1 MMNMNYISSLESCNS
16 KPYIWKKEWVRL
28 NESIFGII
36 LNFCKVNAF
45 SGQMAIRK
53 LKEERKKIL
62 SRTNY
67 KCRHGRISNY
77 IEDYRHAWY
86 SHLLPKWY
94 FPQMQLFLNMTKYT
108 KEELYDTH
116 LQICPECIKVGYH
129 SYGHQ
134 IINARTCYIHDIPL
148 IRTSYKMDEEYIVY
162 DKDTDKFC
170 NARDLIHP
178 ALRPRM
184 PGLNTPI
191 WLQRRYSYVGH
202 YITMDRCIYLDFRKN
217 NHSPYIFLVMAKY
230 SWHKRLKSWSKDDE
244 GLISGLKSGQKG
256 LPYAVKQ
263 YLDDNDKEN
272 RMDDIYMSSDTIL
285 PYFLYCLSWNFIRK
299 ESRKSNVSS
308 ADLATIRTLH
318 KEDTALLKY
327 SFLWVIKDS
336 IHPVNVLSRHCIIF
350 PTSAEND
357 PHRRTSTNGACLQDI
372 YTEYRIPFLSKID
385 CTILNLFIIND
396 LFHLLWK
403 QYVELAKRP
412 EGVNVWD
419 GWKDLVI
426 PEYFVC
432 VDNEGKFID
441 LYRLDP

>member
-16 KPYIWKKEWVRL
+16 KPYIWKKEWVRP

-94 FPQMQLFLNMTKYT
+94 FSQMQLFLNMTKYS
-108 KEELYDTH
+108 KEELYDTQ
-116 LQICPECIKVGYH
+116 LLICPECIKAGYH
-129 SYGHQ
+129 SYVHQ
-134 IINARTCYIHDIPL
+134 IINARTCPIHNVPL
-148 IRTSYKMDEEYIVY
+148 VRTSCRMEEKYIVY

-170 NARDLIHP
+170 NARYLIHP
-178 ALRPRM
+178 ALRPHM
-184 PGLNTPI
+184 PDLNTPL
-191 WLQRRYSYVGH
+191 WLQGRYSYMGH
-202 YITMDRCIYLDFRKN
+202 FITMDRWIYLNKRKEIHTPYDF
-217 NHSPYIFLVMAKY
+217 IVMAKH
-230 SWHKRLKSWSKDDE
+230 SWHKKLKLWSKDYED
-244 GLISGLKSGQKG
+244 LILGLKSGQKG
-256 LPYAVKQ
+256 LPYVVKQ

-272 RMDDIYMSSDTIL
+272 NTDDIYMASDNIG

-299 ESRKSNVSS
+299 EYRQNNVSS
-308 ADLATIRTLH
+308 ANLSTRALYP
-318 KEDTALLKY
+318 EDVAFLKY
-327 SFLWVIKDS
+327 SFLWLIKDS
-336 IHPVNVLSRHCIIF
+336 MYPGSVLNRHCIIY
-350 PTSAEND
+350 PSSAEND
-357 PHRRTSTNGACLQDI
+357 PYRRTSINGVCLQNV
-372 YTEYRIPFLSKID
+372 YSAYRIQFLSRID
-385 CTILNLFIIND
+385 CLILDLYIIED